1 MQREA
6 KGEIEGDMGSSRTL
20 FELLVLVVKAT
31 VFF

>member
-6 KGEIEGDMGSSRTL
+6 KGKMGGEVGSSRTL
-20 FELLVLVVKAT
+20 SELLVLVVKAT